1 MSTTKLS
8 PFVQGLTF
16 NTLSAISV
24 DPAMAVELFPTNVP
38 SLLTGGH
45 GARFEKFVT
54 NESGERVEKPG
65 MILNITPQRGVE
77 IEDQRKF
84 RLTFRTPVDS
94 TLYPLL
100 DAHCLSKIGLPADC
114 CGTHATFT
122 AEVTE
127 RGTILRWDMSQFNI
141 NEIYSLVRVERTKK
155 VQRGTSS
162 YTFGKDGA
170 LIIKETEVS
179 SIEETESVSFF
190 VNGHTSPLVMD
201 TINPTWNKQ
210 PLTPEQF
217 VASKVLPFGLGIEQC
232 ETLTLH
238 ISSKIETLFPGSKIN
253 ESQIVDIYSQRM
265 TKKVVAVSIGVPKVN

>member
-1 MSTTKLS
+1 M
-8 PFVQGLTF
+8 QGLTF
-16 NTLSAISV
+16 NTLSAAPV
-24 DPAMAVELFPTNVP
+24 DPAMAVELFPNNAA

-45 GARFEKFVT
+45 GARFEKFIT
-54 NESGERVEKPG
+54 NEAGERLEKPG

-84 RLTFRTPVDS
+84 RLTFRTPID
-94 TLYPLL
+94 TALYQML
-100 DAHCLSKIGLPADC
+100 DAHCISTLGLPADC

-155 VQRGTSS
+155 VHKAASS
-162 YTFGKDGA
+162 YAFGKDGT
-170 LIIKETEVS
+170 LIVKTTEES

-201 TINPTWNKQ
+201 TRNPTWNKQ

-217 VASKVLPFGLGIEQC
+217 IASKVLPFGLGIEQS
-232 ETLTLH
+232 ETLTLYT
-238 ISSKIETLFPGSKIN
+238 SSKIQALFPGSKIN

-265 TKKVVAVSIGVPKVN
+265 VKKVVTSSVGVPKIN